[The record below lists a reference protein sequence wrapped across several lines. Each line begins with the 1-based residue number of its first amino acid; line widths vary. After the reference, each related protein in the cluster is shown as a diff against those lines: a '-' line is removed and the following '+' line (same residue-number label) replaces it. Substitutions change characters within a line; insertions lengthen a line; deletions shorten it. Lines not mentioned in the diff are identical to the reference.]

1 MEKNKKDIADRIVTI
16 KKTDEAFGDEEKS
29 ATSKEHKK
37 EANIDNE
44 AIANSKHKSE
54 VLLLHNSSISSFIT
68 S

>member
-44 AIANSKHKSE
+44 DRKS
-54 VLLLHNSSISSFIT
+54 VV
-68 S
+68 